1 MEKNSKE
8 IVNNVTSKENIKN
21 VGNEINKT
29 VATVKTEFDSTY
41 KLVHDIF
48 FASLQIFVSILL
60 FIGII
65 NLTKYEANDIYPVD
79 LHSKFYGD
87 DDKCDLGKLY
97 AGETRFC
104 NESYTSIDVEPI
116 AGKSLFGRKLETYV
130 KNMGYLSAD
139 SFSIILLWLNYIA
152 FNCEHFSQTILNAT
166 HEFTKKITGMG
177 FIANLFFFLI
187 IASFIKLL
195 NNNAI
200 QPFLEEK
207 FKIYLSDRDI
217 FKELTGKLCIYVGCI
232 ILLLFLFLLIP
243 VTFYYIFAICVLL
256 LENLSIQMNLLCIF
270 AIYTSFSTF
279 KLFIQLIINN
289 SKNFNKDSINQ
300 LSDKVDYNKLTQNDK
315 LNKDVTTSYLL
326 FFIIPIIVSI
336 GKLSQLIRSLFSNIS
351 FKIDRA
357 SGLVFLAITLMSFYD
372 IIKKNLDSNPKLFNF
387 PFSIIYAVTSI
398 VSVIFLY
405 YKKPKQIQPNANV
418 ADATVPK

>member
-1 MEKNSKE
+1 MNKN
-8 IVNNVTSKENIKN
+8 TQENIKDIKDTGKN
-21 VGNEINKT
+21 VGNDINKSYEKS
-29 VATVKTEFDSTY
+29 KTYFDSSY

-48 FASLQIFVSILL
+48 FASLQIFISILL
-60 FIGII
+60 FISII
-65 NLTKYEANDIYPVD
+65 NLTKYEANDLYPLD

-87 DDKCDLGKLY
+87 DEKCDLGKLY

-104 NESYTSIDVEPI
+104 NESYTSINVDPI

-152 FNCEHFSQTILNAT
+152 FNCEHFSQTILNVT
-166 HEFTKKITGMG
+166 HKVTKKITGMG
-177 FIANLFFFLI
+177 FIANLFYFLI

-195 NNNAI
+195 NDNAI
-200 QPFLEEK
+200 RPFLEEK
-207 FKIYLSDRDI
+207 FNMYLSDRDI
-217 FKELTGKLCIYVGCI
+217 FKELTGKLCIYIGSI

-243 VTFYYIFAICVLL
+243 LTLYYIFAICVLL

-279 KLFIQLIINN
+279 KMFVQLIINN
-289 SKNFNKDSINQ
+289 SKNFNKDSIKQ
-300 LSDKVDYNKLTQNDK
+300 LTDTVDYNKL
-315 LNKDVTTSYLL
+315 NKDAATSYVL

-336 GKLSQLIRSLFSNIS
+336 GKLYQLFGSLFSNIS

-357 SGLVFLAITLMSFYD
+357 TSLVFLAITLMSFYD
-372 IIKKNLDSNPKLFNF
+372 IVKKNLDNKSELFNF
-387 PFSIIYAVTSI
+387 PFSIIYALVSI
-398 VSVIFLY
+398 FSVIYLY
-405 YKKPKQIQPNANV
+405 YKKPTLQPNVPTETV
-418 ADATVPK
+418 A